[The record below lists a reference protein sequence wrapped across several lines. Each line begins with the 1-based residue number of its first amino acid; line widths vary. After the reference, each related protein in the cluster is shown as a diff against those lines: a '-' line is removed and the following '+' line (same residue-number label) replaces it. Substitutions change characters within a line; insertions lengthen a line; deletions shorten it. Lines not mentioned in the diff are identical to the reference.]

1 MKKSTCIVFMTLFAT
16 ITCMAQKK
24 YSLQA
29 IIDIATEKSVSIQK
43 AKNEL
48 KMHYWQYSNYKA
60 ERLPALTLTLTPF
73 QYSRNIIKRYIS
85 DSDRDEYRSQKSLYS
100 YGNLQLTQN
109 VDFTGGILYAVSEL
123 GFLRTFSSTTY
134 NQFSTVPYRI
144 GYSQSLFGYNR
155 FKWDRKIEP
164 LKYESAKRKY
174 AYAIESTTYATAT
187 FFFDLCFAKE
197 NLDLSLDQVEKS
209 DTLLAI
215 GETLFKYDALS
226 KSNLLALKLH
236 KMEMEDELLKN
247 RNEYRKKMFQ
257 LLSYIGIEDSD
268 SIEIELPT
276 NRPTIAI
283 LYRTALE
290 ECRSNNPAYL
300 EMNQNILSASKD
312 LDKTKKERFF
322 DTNIDVSI
330 GSNQYSD
337 KFKEAYRNL
346 LQQEVISIGIT
357 IPLIDWGIRNGRYK
371 IAKSALETVRAQE
384 EQKIQELE
392 QEIFATVN
400 NYQVQQNVYDRA
412 LEAFTLS
419 KTIYTETLEKFKLGA
434 TDVKE
439 LKDSMTAIK
448 ESHRRYVNA
457 LCESWLSYMNI
468 RRLTLYDFVK
478 HTNLAIENSIFD

>member
-1 MKKSTCIVFMTLFAT
+1 MRKSIYIVITASFICIACV
-16 ITCMAQKK
+16 AQNK
-24 YSLQA
+24 YSLQT
-29 IIDIATEKSVSIQK
+29 IINIAKERSVSIQK

-48 KMHYWQYSNYKA
+48 NVYRWQYSNYKA
-60 ERLPALTLTLTPF
+60 ERLPTLTLTLTPF

-85 DSDRDEYRSQKSLYS
+85 DSDRDEYRSQRSLYS

-109 VDFTGGILYAVSEL
+109 VNFTGGTLYAVSEL
-123 GFLRTFSSTTY
+123 GFLRTFGSTTY

-164 LKYESAKRKY
+164 LKYETAKRKY
-174 AYAIESTTYATAT
+174 AYAIETTTYATANL
-187 FFFDLCFAKE
+187 FFDLCLAKE
-197 NLDLSLDQVEKS
+197 NLDLALDQVEKS
-209 DTLLAI
+209 DTLLII
-215 GETLFKYDALS
+215 GETLFKHDALS
-226 KSNLLALKLH
+226 KSNLLALRLN
-236 KMEMEDELLKN
+236 KMEQEDELLKN
-247 RNEYRKKMFQ
+247 RNEYQKKMFQ
-257 LLSYIGIEDSD
+257 LLSYIGIEDDD
-268 SIEIELPT
+268 SIQIELPT

-290 ECRSNNPAYL
+290 ECRRNNPSYL
-300 EMNQNILSASKD
+300 EMSQNILSASKD

-357 IPLIDWGIRNGRYK
+357 IPLIDWGMRNGRYK
-371 IAKSALETVRAQE
+371 IAKSALETVRAE
-384 EQKIQELE
+384 EKQRIQELE

-412 LEAFTLS
+412 LKAFTLS
-419 KTIYTETLEKFKLGA
+419 KTIYVETLEKFKLGA
-434 TDVKE
+434 ADVKE
-439 LKDSMTAIK
+439 LKDAMTTIK

-478 HTNLAIENSIFD
+478 HTSLTIVDFDN